1 MFGMAVPWAAMGIG
15 ALMGGLS
22 SKQSGGNFLKGALQ
36 GAALGGVGGMLGGS
50 YGKFGGTGGAGG
62 IFGLGKKMLP
72 NFLAMSGFGMG
83 VEMMGQQ
90 GANKRRMEQTRRWL
104 DEEEERRI
112 ARLSKIAGYDVAD
125 PANFM
130 NPNKYFG
137 SARGGYKTR
146 PHYQLGGP
154 TSMEDDPANA
164 ANIQPLQMD
173 PGTMGPGQLTEEFD
187 YMDEASLNPEIQ
199 KLYRAFL
206 VANQA
211 TEEEVPV
218 EMFMQLMQQQG
229 GGQQGTMMAA
239 EGGSV
244 MGKDEYDE
252 ELNRPNMFL
261 GGALGIGA
269 LLGGAGLLSKLL
281 GRKKDVR
288 AKIKEKPI
296 FKPFPKPGPHPWMPG
311 DDEDDMENFPI
322 LLNNQLALGAAK
334 GGGIG
339 DLDLRG
345 GGASNGPGT
354 GTSDD
359 IPAML
364 SDGEFVVTANAV
376 QNLGGGDRMLGAQRM
391 YRMMNQLDPNSQT
404 PAEMSG
410 VGYA

>member
-1 MFGMAVPWAAMGIG
+1 MNPE
-15 ALMGGLS
+15 
-22 SKQSGGNFLKGALQ
+22 
-36 GAALGGVGGMLGGS
+36 
-50 YGKFGGTGGAGG
+50 GT
-62 IFGLGKKMLP
+62 
-72 NFLAMSGFGMG
+72 
-83 VEMMGQQ
+83 VV
-90 GANKRRMEQTRRWL
+90 
-104 DEEEERRI
+104 EEEEKDHRMGI
-112 ARLSKIAGYDVAD
+112 KPPEY
-125 PANFM
+125 PAW
-130 NPNKYFG
+130 
-137 SARGGYKTR
+137 YK
-146 PHYQLGGP
+146 
-154 TSMEDDPANA
+154 
-164 ANIQPLQMD
+164 
-173 PGTMGPGQLTEEFD
+173 PGTYLW
-187 YMDEASLNPEIQ
+187 
-199 KLYRAFL
+199 
-206 VANQA
+206 NQ
-211 TEEEVPV
+211 
-218 EMFMQLMQQQG
+218 
-229 GGQQGTMMAA
+229 
-239 EGGSV
+239 GGSV